1 MSKSLISLILI
12 FQLLLQTKP
21 LEQKNIKKTLV
32 LLDDWHNID
41 THSLFWSQIK
51 KMNFELDFR
60 MIDDPSIKLTDFGE
74 YIYTNIIYFSPSFS
88 KLKRNE
94 ISIQNLLKF
103 IDEGHDMLIFANKD
117 SGSFIRTFVNEFGV
131 DFDDYDSQVKDSLY
145 LHTIQNELNS
155 DLVKLN
161 NDEIIVTKNTINVD
175 VITKKPKGHILF
187 EGIGMDLD
195 PQNKYVFPILKANEN
210 SYSINVKSGE
220 VYSNGERIKLVSGY
234 QTRNNQRIVISGS
247 LNLCSDQF
255 YYLSNQNEKNK
266 IENSPNYQF
275 CQDILNWNFQRT
287 GILKFNNIRH
297 NRKNDKVSLPT
308 YRIKDELEY
317 FIDIYEYDYLNDK
330 WKPYITND
338 LQIEYV
344 MMNPYYINQLKQLD
358 KNKPTYYVQFK
369 APEKFGV
376 FKFII
381 DYYRTGYS
389 YIISE
394 TKVPLRPFNHNEFP
408 RYLACA
414 YPYYTS
420 VFVML
425 FSWILFS
432 FLFLYG
438 KKKVD

>member
-1 MSKSLISLILI
+1 MSKSLISLFLIIQIILFSKEREI
-12 FQLLLQTKP
+12 NSL
-21 LEQKNIKKTLV
+21 KKTLV

-74 YIYTNIIYFSPSFS
+74 YIYTNIIYFSPSIS
-88 KLKRNE
+88 KISRNE

-103 IDEGHDMLIFANKD
+103 IDEGHDMLIFGNKD
-117 SGSFIRTFVNEFGV
+117 SGTFIRNLVNEFGV

-145 LHTIQNELNS
+145 LHTFKNELNE
-155 DLVKLN
+155 DLINLN
-161 NDEIIVTKNTINVD
+161 NDEIVITNNTINVN
-175 VITKKPKGHILF
+175 VITKKPKGQILF

-195 PQNKYVFPILKANEN
+195 PQNKYIFPILKANDN
-210 SYSINVKSGE
+210 SYSINVKTGE

-247 LNLCSDQF
+247 LNLCSDKF
-255 YYLSNQNEKNK
+255 YYLSNFNNNNN
-266 IENSPNYQF
+266 IENSPNYEF

-287 GILKFNNIRH
+287 GVLKFDNIRH
-297 NRKNDKVSLPT
+297 NRKDDKVTLST

-317 FIDIYEYDYLNDK
+317 FIDIYEYDYINNN

-338 LQIEYV
+338 LQLEYV

-358 KNKPTYYVQFK
+358 KNKPTYYVKFK

-381 DYYRTGYS
+381 DYHRIGYS

-408 RYLACA
+408 RFLTCA

-420 VFVML
+420 VFVMV

-438 KKKVD
+438 KKKVE

>member
-12 FQLLLQTKP
+12 FQLLLQIKTS
-21 LEQKNIKKTLV
+21 EQKNIKKTLV

-74 YIYTNIIYFSPSFS
+74 YIYTNIIYFSPSFL
-88 KLKRNE
+88 KAKRNE

-103 IDEGHDMLIFANKD
+103 IDEGHDILIFANKD

-175 VITKKPKGHILF
+175 VITKKPKGYILF

-195 PQNKYVFPILKANEN
+195 PQNKYIFPILKANEN
-210 SYSINVKSGE
+210 SYSINIKTGE

-247 LNLCSDQF
+247 LNICSDQF

-266 IENSPNYQF
+266 IENSPNYEF

-297 NRKNDKVSLPT
+297 NRKNDKISLPT

-408 RYLACA
+408 RFLACA

>member
-12 FQLLLQTKP
+12 FYLLFQTIT
-21 LEQKNIKKTLV
+21 LEQKSQKKTLV

-117 SGSFIRTFVNEFGV
+117 SGSFIRNFVNEFGV

-247 LNLCSDQF
+247 LNICSDKF

-317 FIDIYEYDYLNDK
+317 FIDIYEYDYINDK

-394 TKVPLRPFNHNEFP
+394 TKVPLRPFNHNEYP
-408 RYLACA
+408 RFLACA